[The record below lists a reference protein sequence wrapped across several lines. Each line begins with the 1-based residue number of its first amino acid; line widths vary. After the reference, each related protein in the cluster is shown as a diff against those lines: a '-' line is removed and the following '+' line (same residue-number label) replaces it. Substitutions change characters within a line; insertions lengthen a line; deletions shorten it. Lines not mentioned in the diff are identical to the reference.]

1 MLESL
6 VGENAFRGVE
16 TIEGDGRIEGGSGW
30 EIGSVD
36 DESLISV
43 IMKGGALRYFGMWS
57 FDSGRVERMGCRSS
71 ASEDVGSGD
80 GKEWRTIHLLQRDQQ

>member
-6 VGENAFRGVE
+6 VVENAFRGVE
-16 TIEGDGRIEGGSGW
+16 TIEGDVRIEGGNGW

-43 IMKGGALRYFGMWS
+43 IMKGGGPPLLRH
-57 FDSGRVERMGCRSS
+57 VEFRQWES
-71 ASEDVGSGD
+71 
-80 GKEWRTIHLLQRDQQ
+80 

>member
-6 VGENAFRGVE
+6 VVENAFRGVE
-16 TIEGDGRIEGGSGW
+16 TIEGDVRIEGGSRW

-43 IMKGGALRYFGMWS
+43 IICVIAYKMITKPKAEQYN
-57 FDSGRVERMGCRSS
+57 
-71 ASEDVGSGD
+71 
-80 GKEWRTIHLLQRDQQ
+80 